1 MNFGREEMGPGARE
15 RETLNVKNSLHRSAS
30 QATINIQER
39 SAEPGPAGAML
50 PLLRRRNSVPGR
62 DPPAP
67 RQQNPTTTVGTKLS
81 LGGRSHNS
89 LLSLQQEPG
98 WFHSLLSHS
107 SSMKG
112 PETAQTPS
120 AGKQNLLRTNLP
132 RVYCSRWLCWG
143 CSHTAHVCS
152 SEWGNYLHEA
162 PSATRSEPC
171 NGKKHTFVCTG
182 FLHGFFSWCF
192 MWFQPSLVL
201 FSLQGLSQPLS
212 HRHLCVC
219 LWCSCCLS

>member
-81 LGGRSHNS
+81 LGGRYVTEAALKPFLRN
-89 LLSLQQEPG
+89 P
-98 WFHSLLSHS
+98 S
-107 SSMKG
+107 SFCRMF
-112 PETAQTPS
+112 
-120 AGKQNLLRTNLP
+120 NLP
-132 RVYCSRWLCWG
+132 VECLTMRL
-143 CSHTAHVCS
+143 
-152 SEWGNYLHEA
+152 LLQ
-162 PSATRSEPC
+162 
-171 NGKKHTFVCTG
+171 TFI
-182 FLHGFFSWCF
+182 
-192 MWFQPSLVL
+192 LV
-201 FSLQGLSQPLS
+201 PY
-212 HRHLCVC
+212 R
-219 LWCSCCLS
+219 